1 MMCSS
6 QVQRCNHKELVNTST
21 NSGTVLAFFAC
32 DATKRQNG
40 IGFAETM
47 SNVRVWAIWADIP
60 HLALTHKSIS
70 KEKKPSAILSRY

>member
-21 NSGTVLAFFAC
+21 NSGTELAFFAC
-32 DATKRQNG
+32 DATMRQNA

-47 SNVRVWAIWADIP
+47 SNVRV
-60 HLALTHKSIS
+60 
-70 KEKKPSAILSRY
+70 